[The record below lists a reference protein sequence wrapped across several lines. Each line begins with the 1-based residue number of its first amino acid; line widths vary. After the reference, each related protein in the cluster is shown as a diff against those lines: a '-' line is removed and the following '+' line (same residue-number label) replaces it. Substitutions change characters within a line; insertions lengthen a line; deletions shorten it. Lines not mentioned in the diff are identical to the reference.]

1 MFQEELV
8 SLLPVI
14 WCSQTESPAEMQ
26 YIMSGKNG
34 EHLCGFGKGKNYN
47 VALFFLNL
55 HIISH
60 CCSA

>member
-1 MFQEELV
+1 M

-34 EHLCGFGKGKNYN
+34 EHLCGFGIGKHYN
-47 VALFFLNL
+47 LAFF
-55 HIISH
+55 
-60 CCSA
+60 

>member
-1 MFQEELV
+1 M

-34 EHLCGFGKGKNYN
+34 EHLCGFGKEKHYN
-47 VALFFLNL
+47 VAFLF
-55 HIISH
+55 ISI
-60 CCSA
+60 